1 LSFPLKP
8 DFLLRQE
15 VREHVVETN
24 GYFNTKA
31 DRACGMVQQSQLWGG
46 NEEVSSSSTA
56 AKKIEIVN
64 HTSTVREQWRCGL
77 TTSKGAIYLSN
88 TYSCLSRTSASST
101 WRMYPLP
108 T

>member
-46 NEEVSSSSTA
+46 NEEVSSSSSTA
-56 AKKIEIVN
+56 AKRIEIVN
-64 HTSTVREQWRCGL
+64 HPSTVREQWRGDL
-77 TTSKGAIYLSN
+77 TTSKGAIYLVI
-88 TYSCLSRTSASST
+88 
-101 WRMYPLP
+101 PIP
-108 T
+108 VFPE